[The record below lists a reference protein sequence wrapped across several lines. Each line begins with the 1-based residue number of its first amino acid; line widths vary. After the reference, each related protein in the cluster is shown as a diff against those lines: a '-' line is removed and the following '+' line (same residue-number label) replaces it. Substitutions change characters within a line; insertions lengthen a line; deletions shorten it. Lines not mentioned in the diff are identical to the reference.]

1 MPSVTFNEFKRELDK
16 RIKDPQVA
24 YMFALLYE
32 RFADVMKGQEET
44 AKVCVA
50 LANSMQGLV
59 KLNEVTERRMRQLAK
74 TGMINDGA
82 DIASVMIDPEEPK
95 KN

>member
-16 RIKDPQVA
+16 RIRDPQVA
-24 YMFALLYE
+24 YMFALMYE

-44 AKVCVA
+44 AKVCIK
-50 LANSMQGLV
+50 LAEAQAGFV
-59 KLNEVTERRMRQLAK
+59 QLNEITQRRMHQLAL
-74 TGMINDGA
+74 TGSINDGA
-82 DIASVMIDPEEPK
+82 DVGSVMVDPSEK